1 MSSQQGASDAI
12 ISSNVNVAA
21 LGGFS
26 GRESEVS
33 VSWLKQAV
41 KDGRVRYVLV
51 ESNGGGMP
59 NDARIGSRSIM
70 SYAAQVG
77 HTVLTT
83 NGATLYDLKGAV

>member
-12 ISSNVNVAA
+12 IVSGVNVAG